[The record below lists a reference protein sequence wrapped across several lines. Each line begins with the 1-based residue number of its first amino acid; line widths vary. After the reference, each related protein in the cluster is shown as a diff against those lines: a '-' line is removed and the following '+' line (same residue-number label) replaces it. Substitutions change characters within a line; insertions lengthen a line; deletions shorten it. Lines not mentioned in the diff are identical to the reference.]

1 MSKCVCDAVGGLV
14 LEYCYVR
21 EAACIAA
28 ACGSWSECME
38 AYKEAIGSSTLLCVD
53 KVLKSKLELGY
64 VGGVQH
70 IFFIR
75 VEVGIGNGCRHC

>member
-38 AYKEAIGSSTLLCVD
+38 AYKEAIERRYVRKYVLHNNELKQNTRNMQTLFF
-53 KVLKSKLELGY
+53 VLKNKT
-64 VGGVQH
+64 
-70 IFFIR
+70 
-75 VEVGIGNGCRHC
+75 